1 MCIFERRIV
10 YELTLQ
16 THLRDH
22 FSHQI
27 LRPSWLIHSVASR
40 SNVVLQLNPSTRIL
54 NDRLWTKHVF
64 ANCSRMPLLEE
75 FGVQDNV
82 ACVCLQHLQKAR
94 KRVAHI
100 VVVAEDLL
108 AIALPDIFPDV
119 SRVHTNAVDE
129 PLGVVVQSDL
139 STLVSHV

>member
-1 MCIFERRIV
+1 
-10 YELTLQ
+10 
-16 THLRDH
+16 
-22 FSHQI
+22 
-27 LRPSWLIHSVASR
+27 
-40 SNVVLQLNPSTRIL
+40 
-54 NDRLWTKHVF
+54 
-64 ANCSRMPLLEE
+64 MPLLEE

-119 SRVHTNAVDE
+119 FRVDTDAIDE